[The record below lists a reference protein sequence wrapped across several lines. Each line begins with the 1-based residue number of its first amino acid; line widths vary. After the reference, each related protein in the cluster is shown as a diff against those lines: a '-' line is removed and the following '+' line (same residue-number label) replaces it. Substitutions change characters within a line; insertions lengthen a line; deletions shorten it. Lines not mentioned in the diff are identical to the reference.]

1 MRIPY
6 LTRKVEGVKVR
17 EKSISQLVSEMGKTA
32 YQGRKLAE
40 AVELWEKMVKED
52 DIVIILGLA
61 GSMSTAGQ
69 WTLVNWLIKNRFIDV
84 IVSTG
89 ANVSEDIVDA
99 MGLGYWQATSNV
111 NDEELLEAD
120 INRYYDV
127 YGIETDYRKME
138 DLLTEFLLTLKT
150 DHPYSSMEILYL
162 LGKWLSKKKIKSIT
176 AVAAEN
182 GVPIFSPALL
192 DSAYGEAVL
201 MAKNEGHNLI
211 VDQVKEFDQFV
222 GIGEKTKNTAVIY
235 VGGGVPKDF
244 TQLLA
249 ISISLKNMD
258 QEIPGREGN
267 RRKSLQ
273 EYYYPHKY
281 AIQIT
286 TDSPQWG
293 GLSGCTLEEAKS
305 WGKVSGKGK
314 AVTCYCDATIALPII
329 THALNERVKPG
340 ARKKSA
346 PDLSWLFPE
355 G

>member
-1 MRIPY
+1 MGVP
-6 LTRKVEGVKVR
+6 LTKKVEGFAVKP
-17 EKSISQLVSEMGKTA
+17 KSVSQLLFEMGKTA
-32 YQGRKLAE
+32 YQGRKLSE
-40 AVELWEKMVKED
+40 VVDLWETMIKED
-52 DIVIILGLA
+52 DMVIVLGLA
-61 GSMSTAGQ
+61 GSLSTAGQ

-99 MGLGYWQATSNV
+99 MGFSYWQATQNI
-111 NDEELLEAD
+111 NDEELLAAD

-127 YGIETDYRKME
+127 YGTETDYREME
-138 DLLTEFLLTLKT
+138 LLLKDFLLTLKT
-150 DHPYSSMEILYL
+150 DYPYSSMEVLYL
-162 LGKWLSKKKIKSIT
+162 LGKWLNKKQIPSIT
-176 AVAAEN
+176 ATAAEH
-182 GVPIFSPALL
+182 GVPIFSPAML

-201 MAKNEGHNLI
+201 MAKNEGHKLI
-211 VDQVKEFDQFV
+211 VDQAKEFDQFV

-249 ISISLKNMD
+249 ISISPKTLD
-258 QEIPGREGN
+258 QAIDGREGN
-267 RRKSLQ
+267 CRKSLQ

-305 WGKVSGKGK
+305 WGKVSGKGRD
-314 AVTCYCDATIALPII
+314 VTCYCDATIALPLVI
-329 THALNERVKPG
+329 HALCERVNAD
-340 ARKKSA
+340 ARKNKA

-355 G
+355 A

>member
-1 MRIPY
+1 MKVP
-6 LTRKVEGVKVR
+6 LTRKVEGFTVK
-17 EKSISQLVSEMGKTA
+17 EKTISQLLSEMGKTA
-32 YQGRKLAE
+32 FQGRKLSE
-40 AVELWEKMVKED
+40 AVDLWETMIKEKD
-52 DIVIILGLA
+52 LTIVLGLA

-89 ANVSEDIVDA
+89 ANISEDIVDA
-99 MGLGYWQATSNV
+99 MGLGYWQATENI

-138 DLLTEFLLTLKT
+138 EILTEFLLTLQANY
-150 DHPYSSMEILYL
+150 PYSSMEILYL
-162 LGKWLSKKKIKSIT
+162 LGKWLNNKQIKSIT
-176 AVAAEN
+176 ATAAEN
-182 GVPIFSPALL
+182 GVPIFSPAML

-211 VDQVKEFDQFV
+211 VDQAKEFDQFV
-222 GIGEKTKNTAVIY
+222 SIGEKTKDTAVIY
-235 VGGGVPKDF
+235 IGGGVPKDF

-249 ISISLKNMD
+249 ISISPKTMD
-258 QEIPGREGN
+258 QEIKGRKGN
-267 RRKSLQ
+267 RRKSIQ

-305 WGKVSGKGK
+305 WGKVSGTGK
-314 AVTCYCDATIALPII
+314 DITCYCDATIALPII
-329 THALNERVKPG
+329 THALNERIKNVE
-340 ARKKSA
+340 RKKRA
-346 PDLSWLFPE
+346 PDFSWLLPKI
-355 G
+355 

>member
-1 MRIPY
+1 MRIP
-6 LTRKVEGVKVR
+6 LTKKVEGFKV
-17 EKSISQLVSEMGKTA
+17 ENKSLSQLVSEMGKTA

-40 AVELWEKMVKED
+40 AVELWERMIKED
-52 DIVIILGLA
+52 DLVIVLGLA

-69 WTLVNWLIKNRFIDV
+69 WTLINWLIKNRFIDV

-99 MGLGYWQATSNV
+99 MGLGYYQATQTV

-138 DLLTEFLLTLKT
+138 ELLTEFLLTLKT
-150 DHPYSSMEILYL
+150 DHPYSSMEILHL
-162 LGKWLSKKKIKSIT
+162 LGKWLSNKKIESIT
-176 AVAAEN
+176 ATAAEN
-182 GVPIFSPALL
+182 GIPIFSPALL

-222 GIGEKTKNTAVIY
+222 GIGEKTKDTAVIY

-249 ISISLKNMD
+249 ISISPKTMD
-258 QEIPGREGN
+258 QKILGREGN

-314 AVTCYCDATIALPII
+314 DVTCYCDATIALPII
-329 THALNERVKPG
+329 THALNERVKPE
-340 ARKKSA
+340 ARKSRA
-346 PDLSWLFPE
+346 PDFKWLLPKA
-355 G
+355 